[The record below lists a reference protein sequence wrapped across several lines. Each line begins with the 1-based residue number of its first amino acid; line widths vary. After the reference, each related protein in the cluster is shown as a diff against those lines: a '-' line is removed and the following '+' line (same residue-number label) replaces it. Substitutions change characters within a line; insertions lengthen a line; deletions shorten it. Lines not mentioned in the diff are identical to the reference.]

1 MCESLYVCAHVFA
14 SMQRACVQVHTY
26 GCAYTVCAPVEAR
39 SQSQVSWR
47 RGSHL
52 LWILLIQPGRL
63 GQQVSGFLLAHL
75 PSSGITGRA
84 WLFPVHSKG

>member
-1 MCESLYVCAHVFA
+1 MHAPMCLQACGVPVCRCTRTGVHALYV
-14 SMQRACVQVHTY
+14 RLWRL
-26 GCAYTVCAPVEAR
+26 E
-39 SQSQVSWR
+39 VSLR
-47 RGSHL
+47 FHGDRGSHL

-63 GQQVSGFLLAHL
+63 GQQVSGILLAHL